1 MTKMYNTV
9 LKHALNTN
17 KAKCK
22 FMCMKPLPFILC
34 V

>member
-1 MTKMYNTV
+1 MYNTV
-9 LKHALNTN
+9 LKHALN